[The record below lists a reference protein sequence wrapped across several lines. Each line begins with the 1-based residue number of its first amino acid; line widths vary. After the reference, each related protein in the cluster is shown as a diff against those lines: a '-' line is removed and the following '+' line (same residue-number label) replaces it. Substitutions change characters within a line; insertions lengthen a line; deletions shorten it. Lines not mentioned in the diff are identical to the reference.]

1 MPPKRRVVV
10 DSACANASKINSFF
24 DHFPPKV
31 AEYCFQLWHD
41 YPFDFIVSKS
51 RHSKLGDYRF
61 SPQKGHQI
69 TVNRNLNSYAF
80 LVTYL
85 HEVAHLLTYLTYKNK
100 VLPHG
105 EEWKNSF
112 RTIFEPILEE
122 DLLPDELIN
131 VLKSYLVNPSATSTG
146 HGPLV
151 DVLKTYDASNSSITL
166 HALPENQIFLL
177 KNLELIKGKLRR
189 TRYFCREANTG
200 KLYLVAKNA
209 QVTPLETNE
218 L

>member
-1 MPPKRRVVV
+1 MEK
-10 DSACANASKINSFF
+10 NKKINSFF

-85 HEVAHLLTYLTYKNK
+85 HEVAHLLTYLAYKNK

-112 RTIFEPILEE
+112 RSIFEPILEE
-122 DLLPDELIN
+122 GLLPDELIN

-151 DVLKTYDASNSSITL
+151 DVLKTYDASNTSITL

-177 KNLELIKGKLRR
+177 KNLALIKGKLRR
-189 TRYFCREANTG
+189 TRYFCKEANTG

-209 QVTPLETNE
+209 QVTPLESNE

>member
-1 MPPKRRVVV
+1 MEKNR
-10 DSACANASKINSFF
+10 KINSFF

-85 HEVAHLLTYLTYKNK
+85 HEVAHLLTYLAYKNK

-122 DLLPDELIN
+122 DLLPVDLIQ

-177 KNLELIKGKLRR
+177 KNLALIKGKLRR
-189 TRYFCREANTG
+189 TRYFCKEANTG

-209 QVTPLETNE
+209 QVTPLESNE

>member
-1 MPPKRRVVV
+1 MEK
-10 DSACANASKINSFF
+10 NKKINSFF

-209 QVTPLETNE
+209 QVTPLESNE

>member
-1 MPPKRRVVV
+1 MEK
-10 DSACANASKINSFF
+10 NKKINSFF

-51 RHSKLGDYRF
+51 RHSKLGDYRY

-122 DLLPDELIN
+122 DLLPVDLIQ

-177 KNLELIKGKLRR
+177 KNLALIKGKLRR
-189 TRYFCREANTG
+189 TRYFCKEANTG

-209 QVTPLETNE
+209 QVTPLESNE

>member
-1 MPPKRRVVV
+1 MEKNR
-10 DSACANASKINSFF
+10 KINSFF

-85 HEVAHLLTYLTYKNK
+85 HEVAHLLTYLAYKNK

-112 RTIFEPILEE
+112 RSIFEPILEE
-122 DLLPDELIN
+122 GLLPDELIN

-151 DVLKTYDASNSSITL
+151 DVLKTYDTYNSSITL

-189 TRYFCREANTG
+189 TRYFCREAKTG

>member
-1 MPPKRRVVV
+1 MEKTR
-10 DSACANASKINSFF
+10 KINSFF

-31 AEYCFQLWHD
+31 AEYCIQLWHD

-85 HEVAHLLTYLTYKNK
+85 HEVAHLLTYLAYKNK

-112 RTIFEPILEE
+112 RTIFEPLLEE
-122 DLLPDELIN
+122 DLLPVDLIQ

-177 KNLELIKGKLRR
+177 KNLALIKGKLRR
-189 TRYFCREANTG
+189 TRYFCKEANTG

-209 QVTPLETNE
+209 QVTPLESNE

>member
-1 MPPKRRVVV
+1 MEK
-10 DSACANASKINSFF
+10 NKKINSFF
-24 DHFPPKV
+24 DHFPPTV

-85 HEVAHLLTYLTYKNK
+85 HEVAHLLTYLAYKNK

-112 RTIFEPILEE
+112 RSIFEPILE
-122 DLLPDELIN
+122 DGLLPDELIN
-131 VLKSYLVNPSATSTG
+131 VLKSYLIN
-146 HGPLV
+146 
-151 DVLKTYDASNSSITL
+151 I
-166 HALPENQIFLL
+166 
-177 KNLELIKGKLRR
+177 
-189 TRYFCREANTG
+189 
-200 KLYLVAKNA
+200 
-209 QVTPLETNE
+209 
-218 L
+218 

>member
-1 MPPKRRVVV
+1 MEK
-10 DSACANASKINSFF
+10 NKKINSFF

-85 HEVAHLLTYLTYKNK
+85 HEVAHLLTYLAYKNK

-112 RTIFEPILEE
+112 RTIFEPLLEE
-122 DLLPDELIN
+122 DLLPVDLIQ

-177 KNLELIKGKLRR
+177 KNLALIKGKLRR
-189 TRYFCREANTG
+189 TRYFCKEANTG

-209 QVTPLETNE
+209 QVTPLESNE

>member
-1 MPPKRRVVV
+1 MEK
-10 DSACANASKINSFF
+10 NKKINSFF

-85 HEVAHLLTYLTYKNK
+85 HEVAHLLTYLAYKNK

-112 RTIFEPILEE
+112 RSIFEPILEE
-122 DLLPDELIN
+122 GLLPDELIN

-189 TRYFCREANTG
+189 TRYFCKEANTG

-209 QVTPLETNE
+209 QVTPLESNE

>member
-1 MPPKRRVVV
+1 MEK
-10 DSACANASKINSFF
+10 NKKINSFF

-85 HEVAHLLTYLTYKNK
+85 HEVAHLLTYLTYKNI

-105 EEWKNSF
+105 EECKNSF

>member
-1 MPPKRRVVV
+1 MEK
-10 DSACANASKINSFF
+10 NKKINSFF

-85 HEVAHLLTYLTYKNK
+85 HEVAHLLTYLAYKNK

-112 RTIFEPILEE
+112 RSIFEPILKEG
-122 DLLPDELIN
+122 LLPDELIN

-151 DVLKTYDASNSSITL
+151 DVLKTYDASNTSITL

-177 KNLELIKGKLRR
+177 KNLALIKGKLRR

-209 QVTPLETNE
+209 QVTPLESNE

>member
-1 MPPKRRVVV
+1 MEK
-10 DSACANASKINSFF
+10 NKKINSFF

-85 HEVAHLLTYLTYKNK
+85 HEVSHLLTYLTYKNK

>member
-1 MPPKRRVVV
+1 MEK
-10 DSACANASKINSFF
+10 NKKINSFF

-85 HEVAHLLTYLTYKNK
+85 HEVAHLLTYLAYKNK

-112 RTIFEPILEE
+112 RSIFEPILEE
-122 DLLPDELIN
+122 GLLPDELIN
-131 VLKSYLVNPSATSTG
+131 VLKSYLVNPSATSTS

-151 DVLKTYDASNSSITL
+151 DVLKTYDTVNSSITL

-189 TRYFCREANTG
+189 TRYFCKEANTG

-209 QVTPLETNE
+209 QVTPLESNE

>member
-1 MPPKRRVVV
+1 MEKNR
-10 DSACANASKINSFF
+10 KINSFF

-85 HEVAHLLTYLTYKNK
+85 HEVAHLLTYLAYKNK

-112 RTIFEPILEE
+112 RTIFEPLLEE
-122 DLLPDELIN
+122 DLLPVDLIQ

-177 KNLELIKGKLRR
+177 KNLALIKGKLRR
-189 TRYFCREANTG
+189 TRYFCKEANTG

-209 QVTPLETNE
+209 QVTPLESNE

>member
-1 MPPKRRVVV
+1 
-10 DSACANASKINSFF
+10 
-24 DHFPPKV
+24 
-31 AEYCFQLWHD
+31 
-41 YPFDFIVSKS
+41 
-51 RHSKLGDYRF
+51 
-61 SPQKGHQI
+61 
-69 TVNRNLNSYAF
+69 

-85 HEVAHLLTYLTYKNK
+85 HEVAHLLTYLSYKNK

-112 RTIFEPILEE
+112 RSVFDPILEE
-122 DLLPDELIN
+122 DLLPSELIK
-131 VLKSYLVNPSATSTG
+131 VLKSYLANPSATSTG

-151 DVLKTYDASNSSITL
+151 DVLKTYDTSNTSITL

-189 TRYFCREANTG
+189 TRYFCREARTG

-209 QVTPLETNE
+209 QVTPLESNE
-218 L
+218 F

>member
-1 MPPKRRVVV
+1 MEK
-10 DSACANASKINSFF
+10 NKKINSFF
-24 DHFPPKV
+24 DHFPPEV

-41 YPFDFIVSKS
+41 HPFDFIVSKS
-51 RHSKLGDYRF
+51 RHSKLGDYRY

-112 RTIFEPILEE
+112 RSVFEPILEIG
-122 DLLPDELIN
+122 LLPEELIK

-166 HALPENQIFLL
+166 HALPENQLFLL

-189 TRYFCREANTG
+189 TRYFCREAKTG

-209 QVTPLETNE
+209 QVTPLESNE

>member
-1 MPPKRRVVV
+1 MEK
-10 DSACANASKINSFF
+10 NKKINSFF
-24 DHFPPKV
+24 DHFPLKV

-51 RHSKLGDYRF
+51 RDSKLGDYRF

-100 VLPHG
+100 VFPHG

-112 RTIFEPILEE
+112 RSIFEPILEDE
-122 DLLPDELIN
+122 LLPDELIK

-151 DVLKTYDASNSSITL
+151 DVLKTYDTSNSSITL
-166 HALPENQIFLL
+166 NALPENQIFLL

-189 TRYFCREANTG
+189 TRYFCTEAKTG

-209 QVTPLETNE
+209 QVTPLESNE

>member
-1 MPPKRRVVV
+1 MEK
-10 DSACANASKINSFF
+10 NKKINSFF

-112 RTIFEPILEE
+112 RTIFEPLLEE
-122 DLLPDELIN
+122 DLLPVDLIQ

-189 TRYFCREANTG
+189 TRYFCKEANTG

-209 QVTPLETNE
+209 QVTPLESNE

>member
-1 MPPKRRVVV
+1 MEK
-10 DSACANASKINSFF
+10 NKKIHSFF
-24 DHFPPKV
+24 DHFPPTV

-85 HEVAHLLTYLTYKNK
+85 HEVAHLLTYLAYKNK

-112 RTIFEPILEE
+112 RSIFEPILEE
-122 DLLPDELIN
+122 GLLPDELIN

-151 DVLKTYDASNSSITL
+151 DVLKTYDTSNASITL

-189 TRYFCREANTG
+189 TRYFCREAKTG

>member
-1 MPPKRRVVV
+1 MEK
-10 DSACANASKINSFF
+10 NKKIQSFF
-24 DHFPPKV
+24 DHFPPTV

-85 HEVAHLLTYLTYKNK
+85 HEVAHLLTYLAYKNK

-112 RTIFEPILEE
+112 RSIFEPILEE
-122 DLLPDELIN
+122 GLLPDELIN

-151 DVLKTYDASNSSITL
+151 DVLKTYDTANLSISL

-189 TRYFCREANTG
+189 TRYFCREAKTG

-209 QVTPLETNE
+209 QVNPLETNE

>member
-1 MPPKRRVVV
+1 MEK
-10 DSACANASKINSFF
+10 NKKINSFF

-85 HEVAHLLTYLTYKNK
+85 HVLTYLTYKNK

-112 RTIFEPILEE
+112 RTIIEPILEE

>member
-1 MPPKRRVVV
+1 MEK
-10 DSACANASKINSFF
+10 NKKINSFF

-69 TVNRNLNSYAF
+69 TVHRNLNSYAF

>member
-1 MPPKRRVVV
+1 MEK
-10 DSACANASKINSFF
+10 NKKINSFF

-51 RHSKLGDYRF
+51 RHSKLGDYRY

-105 EEWKNSF
+105 EEWKSSF

-122 DLLPDELIN
+122 DLLPDELIK
-131 VLKSYLVNPSATSTG
+131 VLKS
-146 HGPLV
+146 
-151 DVLKTYDASNSSITL
+151 YDASNSSITL

-177 KNLELIKGKLRR
+177 KNLALIKGKLRR

-209 QVTPLETNE
+209 QVTPLESNE

>member
-1 MPPKRRVVV
+1 MEK
-10 DSACANASKINSFF
+10 NKKINSFF

-189 TRYFCREANTG
+189 TRYFCKEANTG

-209 QVTPLETNE
+209 QVTPLESNE

>member
-1 MPPKRRVVV
+1 MEK
-10 DSACANASKINSFF
+10 NKKINSFF

-51 RHSKLGDYRF
+51 RDSKLGDYRY

-177 KNLELIKGKLRR
+177 KNLALIKGKLRR

-209 QVTPLETNE
+209 QVTPLESNE

>member
-1 MPPKRRVVV
+1 MEK
-10 DSACANASKINSFF
+10 NKKINSFF
-24 DHFPPKV
+24 DHFPPTV

-85 HEVAHLLTYLTYKNK
+85 HEVAHLLTYLAYKNK

-112 RTIFEPILEE
+112 RSIFEPILEE
-122 DLLPDELIN
+122 GLLPDELIN

-151 DVLKTYDASNSSITL
+151 DVLKTYDTANSSITL

-189 TRYFCREANTG
+189 TRYFCREAKTG

>member
-1 MPPKRRVVV
+1 MEK
-10 DSACANASKINSFF
+10 NKKINSFF
-24 DHFPPKV
+24 DHFPPTV

-85 HEVAHLLTYLTYKNK
+85 HEVAHLLTYLAYKNK

-112 RTIFEPILEE
+112 RSIFEPILEE
-122 DLLPDELIN
+122 GLLPDELIN

-151 DVLKTYDASNSSITL
+151 DALKTYDTANSSITL

-189 TRYFCREANTG
+189 TRYFCREAKTG

>member
-1 MPPKRRVVV
+1 MEK
-10 DSACANASKINSFF
+10 NKKINSFF

-151 DVLKTYDASNSSITL
+151 DVLKTYDASNYSITL

>member
-1 MPPKRRVVV
+1 MEK
-10 DSACANASKINSFF
+10 NKKINSFF

>member
-1 MPPKRRVVV
+1 MEK
-10 DSACANASKINSFF
+10 NKKINSFF

-122 DLLPDELIN
+122 DLFPDELIN

>member
-1 MPPKRRVVV
+1 MEK
-10 DSACANASKINSFF
+10 NKKINSFF

-177 KNLELIKGKLRR
+177 KNLALIKGKLRR
-189 TRYFCREANTG
+189 TRYFCKEANTG

-209 QVTPLETNE
+209 QVTPLESNE

>member
-1 MPPKRRVVV
+1 MEK
-10 DSACANASKINSFF
+10 NKKINSFF

-61 SPQKGHQI
+61 CPQKGHQI

-100 VLPHG
+100 VFPHG

-112 RTIFEPILEE
+112 RTLFEPILEE
-122 DLLPDELIN
+122 DLLPIALIQ

-151 DVLKTYDASNSSITL
+151 DVLKSYDELNSSITL

-177 KNLELIKGKLRR
+177 KNLALIKGKLRR
-189 TRYFCREANTG
+189 TRYFCTEAKTG

-209 QVTPLETNE
+209 QVTPLESNE

>member
-1 MPPKRRVVV
+1 MEK
-10 DSACANASKINSFF
+10 NKKINSFF

-85 HEVAHLLTYLTYKNK
+85 HEVAHLLTYLAYKNK

-122 DLLPDELIN
+122 DLLPVDLIQ

-177 KNLELIKGKLRR
+177 KNLALIKGKLRR
-189 TRYFCREANTG
+189 TRYFCKEANTG

-209 QVTPLETNE
+209 QVTPLESNE

>member
-1 MPPKRRVVV
+1 MEK
-10 DSACANASKINSFF
+10 NKKINSFF

-189 TRYFCREANTG
+189 TRYFCKEANTG

>member
-1 MPPKRRVVV
+1 MEK
-10 DSACANASKINSFF
+10 NKKINSFF

-61 SPQKGHQI
+61 SLQKGHQI

-85 HEVAHLLTYLTYKNK
+85 HEVAHLLTYLAYKNK

-122 DLLPDELIN
+122 DLLPVDLIQ

-177 KNLELIKGKLRR
+177 KNLALIKGKLRR
-189 TRYFCREANTG
+189 TRYFCKEANTG

-209 QVTPLETNE
+209 QVTPLESNE

>member
-1 MPPKRRVVV
+1 MEK
-10 DSACANASKINSFF
+10 NKKINSFF

-85 HEVAHLLTYLTYKNK
+85 HEVAHLLTYLAYKNK

-112 RTIFEPILEE
+112 RSIFEPILEE
-122 DLLPDELIN
+122 GLLPDELIN

-151 DVLKTYDASNSSITL
+151 DVLKTYDASNTSITL

-177 KNLELIKGKLRR
+177 KNLALIKGKLRR
-189 TRYFCREANTG
+189 TRYFCREAKTG